1 MVNLKLRYGG
11 KAPVF
16 TVEEHSL
23 LQENMVHFEQLP
35 VLDPCLG
42 ANKIDD
48 LHINIKASAQ
58 LARVYEAMY

>member
-48 LHINIKASAQ
+48 LHINIKG
-58 LARVYEAMY
+58 M